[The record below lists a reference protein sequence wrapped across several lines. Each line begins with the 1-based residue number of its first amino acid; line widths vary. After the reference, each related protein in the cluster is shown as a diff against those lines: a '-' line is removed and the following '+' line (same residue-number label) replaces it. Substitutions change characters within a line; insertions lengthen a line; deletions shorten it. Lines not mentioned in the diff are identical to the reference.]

1 MNLLHGD
8 HMMGGKER
16 RSTLVPA
23 VLVSLIYDALFL
35 LGTVVCGC
43 SAAVLVPNVQ
53 HGSALLPQRQRR
65 TVLRLFFSIKHCAG
79 PSFAPACARSGPR
92 SVAAGLFTGLER
104 HLQVLISIAAAV
116 ISRKR
121 LRIHQRDTHTKAF
134 QMSTQSQAGGKH
146 SQHWV

>member
-1 MNLLHGD
+1 METIKSLHLYVSEPVARGSHD
-8 HMMGGKER
+8 RGGGVEWEER

-23 VLVSLIYDALFL
+23 VLVSLIYGALFL
-35 LGTVVCGC
+35 TVVCGC

-65 TVLRLFFSIKHCAG
+65 TVLRLFFSIKYCAG

-116 ISRKR
+116 IS
-121 LRIHQRDTHTKAF
+121 
-134 QMSTQSQAGGKH
+134 
-146 SQHWV
+146 